1 MNSIATVGE
10 RNKYGANREPHRVR
24 LGGVNND
31 PPSAGDIVFGALIGR
46 YHCNTP
52 PLHLIGTRWSS
63 TACPTKPKFYI
74 AIRSGLSR
82 KRGALHQNHVGEVGS
97 TSTITK
103 LTCSPPGFRDQAPRS
118 QYYGDR
124 LQLFALIPCRSRKGL
139 AHRGHRLGLS

>member
-1 MNSIATVGE
+1 MLKMNSITTVGN

-24 LGGVNND
+24 WGGVNND

-97 TSTITK
+97 TSTIGISFTH
-103 LTCSPPGFRDQAPRS
+103 LLVFAI
-118 QYYGDR
+118 
-124 LQLFALIPCRSRKGL
+124 QL
-139 AHRGHRLGLS
+139 RGSNITQIDHSFLR